1 MNDSNIYEKEQKI
14 QDKLKEELI
23 FITQNNL
30 KKAEEK
36 YEEFTEQLLR
46 NRFYKKRDQMREYAA
61 KISKNSKKLEKET
74 ESKKIKENL
83 KGEQDIIRASSKY
96 LKDMIKFQFDA
107 MFNED
112 LKKLQNGIDDIFNMD
127 GINRNIKSIYN
138 SINNNEYSV
147 ENINERYEKSV
158 SRFEEVYKQYLLK
171 NMKYKEELEVYNKR
185 QEQILNE
192 NIDCKKEYN
201 DINNYLNSFK
211 IDNKENEA
219 CNKLDDLIDSLRF
232 SKK

>member
-158 SRFEEVYKQYLLK
+158 ARFEDVYKQYLLK
-171 NMKYKEELEVYNKR
+171 NMKYKEELEVYNRR

-219 CNKLDDLIDSLRF
+219 CNKLDDLIDSL
-232 SKK
+232 

>member
-138 SINNNEYSV
+138 SINNNEYNV

-219 CNKLDDLIDSLRF
+219 CNKLDDLIDSL
-232 SKK
+232 

>member
-46 NRFYKKRDQMREYAA
+46 NRFYKKRDKMREYAA
-61 KISKNSKKLEKET
+61 KISKNSKKLQKET
-74 ESKKIKENL
+74 ESKKIKDNL
-83 KGEQDIIRASSKY
+83 KGEQDIIKASNIY

-158 SRFEEVYKQYLLK
+158 ARFEEVYKQYLLK

-211 IDNKENEA
+211 TDNKENEA
-219 CNKLDDLIDSLRF
+219 CNKLDELIDSL
-232 SKK
+232 

>member
-158 SRFEEVYKQYLLK
+158 ARFEEVYKQYLLK

-201 DINNYLNSFK
+201 DINNYLNSVK
-211 IDNKENEA
+211 IDNKENEP
-219 CNKLDDLIDSLRF
+219 CNKLDDLIDSL
-232 SKK
+232 

>member
-30 KKAEEK
+30 KKAEKK

-46 NRFYKKRDQMREYAA
+46 NHFLKKRDQMREYAA
-61 KISKNSKKLEKET
+61 KISKNSKKLQKET
-74 ESKKIKENL
+74 ESKKIKDNL
-83 KGEQDIIRASSKY
+83 KGEQDIIKASNIY

-127 GINRNIKSIYN
+127 GINRNINSIYN
-138 SINNNEYSV
+138 SINNDEYSV
-147 ENINERYEKSV
+147 ESINEKYEKSV
-158 SRFEEVYKQYLLK
+158 ARFEEVYKQYLLK
-171 NMKYKEELEVYNKR
+171 KMKYKEELEVYNKR

-192 NIDCKKEYN
+192 
-201 DINNYLNSFK
+201 
-211 IDNKENEA
+211 A
-219 CNKLDDLIDSLRF
+219 CNKLDELIDSL
-232 SKK
+232 

>member
-30 KKAEEK
+30 KKAEKK

-46 NRFYKKRDQMREYAA
+46 NHFLKKRDQMREYAA
-61 KISKNSKKLEKET
+61 KISKNSKKLQKET
-74 ESKKIKENL
+74 ESKKIKDNL
-83 KGEQDIIRASSKY
+83 KGEQDIIKASNIY

-127 GINRNIKSIYN
+127 GINRNINSIYN
-138 SINNNEYSV
+138 SINNDEYSV
-147 ENINERYEKSV
+147 ESINEKYEKGV
-158 SRFEEVYKQYLLK
+158 ARFEEVYKQYLLK

-211 IDNKENEA
+211 TDNKENEA
-219 CNKLDDLIDSLRF
+219 CNKLDELIDSL
-232 SKK
+232 

>member
-158 SRFEEVYKQYLLK
+158 ARFEEVYKQYLLK

-219 CNKLDDLIDSLRF
+219 CNKLDDLIDSL
-232 SKK
+232 

>member
-46 NRFYKKRDQMREYAA
+46 IRFYKKRDQMREYAA

-158 SRFEEVYKQYLLK
+158 ARFEEVYKEYLLK

-219 CNKLDDLIDSLRF
+219 CNKLDDLIDSL
-232 SKK
+232 

>member
-158 SRFEEVYKQYLLK
+158 ARFEEVYKQYLLK
-171 NMKYKEELEVYNKR
+171 KMKYKEELEVYNKR

-219 CNKLDDLIDSLRF
+219 CNKLDDLIDSL
-232 SKK
+232 

>member
-30 KKAEEK
+30 KKAEKK

-46 NRFYKKRDQMREYAA
+46 NHFLKKRDQMREYAA
-61 KISKNSKKLEKET
+61 KISKNSKKLQKET
-74 ESKKIKENL
+74 ESKKIKDNL
-83 KGEQDIIRASSKY
+83 KGEQDIIKASNIY

-158 SRFEEVYKQYLLK
+158 ARFEEVYKQYLLK

-211 IDNKENEA
+211 TDNN
-219 CNKLDDLIDSLRF
+219 L
-232 SKK
+232 

>member
-158 SRFEEVYKQYLLK
+158 ARFEEVYKQYLLK

-185 QEQILNE
+185 QEQI
-192 NIDCKKEYN
+192 C
-201 DINNYLNSFK
+201 ST
-211 IDNKENEA
+211 
-219 CNKLDDLIDSLRF
+219 S
-232 SKK
+232 S

>member
-211 IDNKENEA
+211 IDNN
-219 CNKLDDLIDSLRF
+219 L
-232 SKK
+232 